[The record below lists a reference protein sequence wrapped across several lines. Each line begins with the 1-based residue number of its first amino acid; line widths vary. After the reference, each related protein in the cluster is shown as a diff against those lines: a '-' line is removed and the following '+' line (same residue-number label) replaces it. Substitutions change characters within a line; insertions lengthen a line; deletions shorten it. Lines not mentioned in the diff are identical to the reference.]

1 MKREKFFSNK
11 SRKKW
16 LSKREKWIQSILYG
30 TGVTVLIQPLKC
42 FWLLSVSWRVVD
54 LYWNFLLIWL
64 ELCVFYGTRKN
75 INLRYGIFSWVSLYK
90 FKCAFYIDVFNAVFE
105 ESVLYDKNVQYISKL
120 RKALYLTNVRTK
132 IPNSPTYR
140 LIMGLHFRIHPFSQA
155 HCQFNLV
162 KECRCGPH
170 TVWWFYFCD

>member
-1 MKREKFFSNK
+1 MKIQYPRYCNFSFYFKSVIIVLDALNCGFQIWTELIFISELKREKFFSNK

-30 TGVTVLIQPLKC
+30 TGVTVLIQPPKC

-90 FKCAFYIDVFNAVFE
+90 FKCAF
-105 ESVLYDKNVQYISKL
+105 LYRRFQ
-120 RKALYLTNVRTK
+120 
-132 IPNSPTYR
+132 
-140 LIMGLHFRIHPFSQA
+140 
-155 HCQFNLV
+155 
-162 KECRCGPH
+162 CRFWRVC
-170 TVWWFYFCD
+170 TLW